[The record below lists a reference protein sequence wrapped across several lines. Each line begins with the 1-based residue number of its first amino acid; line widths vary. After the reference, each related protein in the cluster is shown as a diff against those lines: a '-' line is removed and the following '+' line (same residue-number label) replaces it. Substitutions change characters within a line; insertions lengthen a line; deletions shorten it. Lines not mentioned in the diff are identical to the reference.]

1 LLEPQNCISEPK
13 MNKEQIEELI
23 ETYGFEEIL
32 IRFNLTPWKALEIL
46 DELGYVYLEELE
58 E

>member
-1 LLEPQNCISEPK
+1 